1 MCYASPDMASP
12 RVEQSGSDVLLWIKA
27 VPGASRDQIAGA
39 LGDRLKILVSA
50 PAEAGKANLAICRTL
65 AGALSIKPRQ
75 VSIES
80 GQASPEK
87 IVRVRGMTALD
98 VLHRLGFSDQLR
110 SD

>member
-1 MCYASPDMASP
+1 MASP

-27 VPGASRDQIAGA
+27 VPGASR
-39 LGDRLKILVSA
+39 
-50 PAEAGKANLAICRTL
+50 